1 MSLRKKKGVII
12 ADTKFEFGLDS
23 NDNLI
28 LIDEIFTP
36 DCSRFWLYDQVNQK
50 INFDAFDKQFF
61 RDYLIENKW
70 NHKQIIIPENIKK
83 EILSKYNT
91 AYELITYEK

>member
-1 MSLRKKKGVII
+1 M
-12 ADTKFEFGLDS
+12 
-23 NDNLI
+23 
-28 LIDEIFTP
+28 IDEIFTP
-36 DCSRFWLYDQVNQK
+36 DCSRFWLYDQVNRK
-50 INFDAFDKQFF
+50 IDFDAFDKQFF